1 MNLSPDVLKQDLRKS
16 IDELKKLGSG
26 IRADLRTAGEDARK
40 QWKHFLEPQ
49 IAGVEKLARDVQRAS
64 HDAVA
69 RTSAAFHAF
78 RSSLD
83 DGPVKA
89 PRAAKGKGARKST
102 RSKARV
108 VRAKRAN

>member
-26 IRADLRTAGEDARK
+26 IRADLRTAGVDARK

-69 RTSAAFHAF
+69 RTSAAFNAF
-78 RSSLD
+78 RSSLEA
-83 DGPVKA
+83 PVKV
-89 PRAAKGKGARKST
+89 PRAAKGTRKSA
-102 RSKARV
+102 RAKARV